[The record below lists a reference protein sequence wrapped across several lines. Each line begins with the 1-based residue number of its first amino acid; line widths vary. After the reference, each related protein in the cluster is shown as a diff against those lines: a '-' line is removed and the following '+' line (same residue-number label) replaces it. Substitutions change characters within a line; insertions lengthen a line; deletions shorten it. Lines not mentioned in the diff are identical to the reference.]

1 MYGRLVVELFRRH
14 SVIPIGIDRPL
25 IRKPYVTLALIGLNL
40 LAMVIQVL
48 AVPFGDAI
56 VNFGFIPG
64 YGSLVTLFTHMFLHG
79 GPLHLAGNIV
89 FFLVAGL
96 KLEDALGHWRY
107 LVFYLGCGIVANAC
121 HSIVTGNEPIVSI
134 GASGA
139 IAGIVGGFMVLYPTS
154 QVKLFYVFWL
164 VEFFMGTFT
173 LPAWTFLGFWFGR
186 EVLEAF
192 WTQYSGVQ
200 TGVATFA
207 HIGGFLAGALWAW
220 SFYGWARGPALEEAE
235 EEQSSEVVVVAP
247 TYQK

>member
-1 MYGRLVVELFRRH
+1 M
-14 SVIPIGIDRPL
+14 IPVGIDRPL
-25 IRKPYVTLALIGLNL
+25 IRKPYVTLLLIGLNL
-40 LAMVIQVL
+40 LAMAIQIL

-79 GPLHLAGNIV
+79 GPFHLLGNIV

-107 LVFYLGCGIVANAC
+107 LLFYLGCGIAATAC
-121 HSIVTGNEPIVSI
+121 HSLVTGNQPIVTI

-139 IAGIVGGFMVLYPTS
+139 IAGVLGGFMVLYPTS
-154 QVKLFYVFWL
+154 NVKLFYVFWL
-164 VEFFMGTFT
+164 FQFISGTFT
-173 LPAWTFLGFWFGR
+173 LPAWTFLGIWLGR
-186 EVLEAF
+186 EALEAF
-192 WTQYSGVQ
+192 WTQYSGIE

-207 HIGGFLAGALWAW
+207 HIGGFLAGAIWAW
-220 SFYGWARGPALEEAE
+220 SFYGWGRGPDLEEAE
-235 EEQSSEVVVVAP
+235 ETQSAEVVVVAP